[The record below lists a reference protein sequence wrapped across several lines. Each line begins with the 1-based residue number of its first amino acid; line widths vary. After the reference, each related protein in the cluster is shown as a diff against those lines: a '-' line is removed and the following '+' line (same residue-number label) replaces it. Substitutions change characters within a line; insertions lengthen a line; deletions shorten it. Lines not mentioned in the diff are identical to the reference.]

1 MQEPRSEERRAPS
14 RRSGELTASGVP
26 VAFEEAYLQFAPLLR
41 KIAVRKFRIPP
52 QDAESLVHDVF
63 ATYFL
68 RIATVEVPERYLVG
82 AICNAS
88 RKYWAQHDAAGLV
101 FCGDAPCAATPS
113 DALLQEVHR
122 KLLLSRL
129 LRCVGDKCRD
139 LLYRYYMN
147 GETTSAIADH
157 LQSTPGTVL
166 VLLHR
171 CRKRAL
177 AAYHAMTERS

>member
-1 MQEPRSEERRAPS
+1 MQEPRSEERRAPP
-14 RRSGELTASGVP
+14 RRPGESAATGVP
-26 VAFEEAYLQFAPLLR
+26 VAFEEAYLRFAPLLR
-41 KIAVRKFRIPP
+41 KIAIRKFHIPA
-52 QDAESLVHDVF
+52 QDAEPLVHDVF

-68 RIATVEVPERYLVG
+68 RSASVEVPERYLVG

-88 RKYWAQHDAAGLV
+88 RRYWEQTDAASLI
-101 FCGDAPCAATPS
+101 FCEEMPCAATPS
-113 DALLQEVHR
+113 DALLQEVHS
-122 KLLLSRL
+122 KVLLSRI

-139 LLYRYYMN
+139 LLHRYYMN
-147 GETTSAIADH
+147 GETTQAIADRLH
-157 LQSTPGTVL
+157 STPATVL